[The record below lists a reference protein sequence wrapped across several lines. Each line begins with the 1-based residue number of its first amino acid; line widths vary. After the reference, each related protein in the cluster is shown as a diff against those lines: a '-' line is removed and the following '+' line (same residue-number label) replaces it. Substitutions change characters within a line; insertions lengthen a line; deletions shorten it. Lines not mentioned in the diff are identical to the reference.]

1 MFTVGAVG
9 FLLGFFGS
17 IPVAGPIS
25 VLVLA
30 RGLKSGF
37 HTALAI
43 ALGGALAEGVYAFL
57 AFWGWAHF
65 LAGFSFVRPA
75 SHGITAAILFAV
87 GIVLVRKKP
96 SQTAEPATRNRTV
109 SGSGFFL
116 GFTISLLNP
125 TLLLTWTGASHAVL
139 TTHLLPSSPYEALP
153 FSLGATA
160 GIVVWFSLMLA
171 IIARYRTKF
180 RQSALETAVHWVG
193 WAVLASAFV
202 FASLQIRA
210 LRG

>member
-17 IPVAGPIS
+17 VPVAGPIS
-25 VLVLA
+25 VLVFA

-37 HTALAI
+37 HAALGI

-57 AFWGWAHF
+57 AFWGCAHF
-65 LAGFSFVRPA
+65 LAGFSFVREA
-75 SHGITAAILFAV
+75 SHGITAAILFGI
-87 GIVLVRKKP
+87 GIVLVRKRP
-96 SQTAEPATRNRTV
+96 SPPAEPATRNRTV
-109 SGSGFFL
+109 SDSGFFL

-125 TLLLTWTGASHAVL
+125 TLLLTWMGASQAVL
-139 TTHLLPSSPYEALP
+139 AAHLLPSSPYEALP

-160 GIVVWFSLMLA
+160 GIVVWFSLILA
-171 IIARYRTKF
+171 IIAKYRTRF
-180 RQSALETAVHWVG
+180 RQSALEAAVHWVG
-193 WAVLASAFV
+193 WAVLALAFV
-202 FASLQIRA
+202 FASLQLGV